1 MNGLK
6 ARNFEL
12 LKAYPK
18 ALKRLFVGMVLIHFI
33 STNSLTASDSSVI
46 FKMKSAFP
54 ELVTHQVGT
63 YLQFLLH
70 KATRSIPTPL
80 WMGC

>member
-12 LKAYPK
+12 LLKAYKK
-18 ALKRLFVGMVLIHFI
+18 ASKRLFVGMVLIHFI

-46 FKMKSAFP
+46 F
-54 ELVTHQVGT
+54 
-63 YLQFLLH
+63 
-70 KATRSIPTPL
+70 PL
-80 WMGC
+80 R